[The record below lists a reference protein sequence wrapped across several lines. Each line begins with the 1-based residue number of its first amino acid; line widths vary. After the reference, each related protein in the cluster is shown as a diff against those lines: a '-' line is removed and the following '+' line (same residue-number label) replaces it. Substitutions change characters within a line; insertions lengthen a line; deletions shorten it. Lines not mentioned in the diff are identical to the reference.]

1 MTYDRSWIGRNRY
14 NEFKYLT
21 EEYKIGVN
29 DFIKFACDHRD
40 PEDGGLI
47 RCPCEDCANKYFKDP
62 SDVKV
67 DLYLNGIMK
76 WYTKWDLH
84 GERDMPRVEAETSS
98 RNIHYRDEDIR
109 IHIRVLQNQTPT
121 LKIEANRSHSKQKE
135 AKLSSTSGED
145 RRERVSVLLAGLC
158 VGRSSCWLVLFLVLM
173 AFGAGTSGSGG
184 NRGRKGSKGGRGRG
198 GRGSG
203 NGRENG
209 SGEGRGQEANR
220 EEGSDNEGNEG
231 QSGDEGQESRI
242 VPIVRFER
250 AKRSCCVGD
259 YNKRPATEADR
270 EIVHFIDGRNIKEP
284 KKKKTLSY
292 IVKKYYAYPKG
303 CEVEGDR
310 AVREYVKRNWKSLPY
325 QEKARAER
333 DASDARR
340 GGLTTATR
348 HTFRPHYFSQRT
360 WDSLNRYWESDLF
373 KERSIKAKKARDQLE
388 HQHYSGAMP
397 FDERREELEAKN
409 QGPISDMEFM
419 DYVYHFDS
427 PADLKFKED
436 MERVRASQSTQA
448 TPEELTLDPPPSP
461 TTLKKIHRKNELSL
475 TIQARPPKKGRALLH
490 PRQTVAEVLGAY
502 KAAELTQSTQSSRAR
517 SQQLSDHALDLVVRV
532 SGEVHLMVHSLEMT
546 EVPRALLNERMHH
559 LATEAFPNQEDPR
572 QRELW
577 TEYMRLA
584 TAFVV
589 DAMTLNKKVILEGTS
604 IEKAHLTPNNFRNNN
619 DEDEDHDAENYSL
632 H

>member
-1 MTYDRSWIGRNRY
+1 MSW
-14 NEFKYLT
+14 
-21 EEYKIGVN
+21 
-29 DFIKFACDHRD
+29 ACHFSPLIWPRAITTVSSPVDKSLLSQLPPICHVRVQSAAKCRHIS
-40 PEDGGLI
+40 GG
-47 RCPCEDCANKYFKDP
+47 
-62 SDVKV
+62 
-67 DLYLNGIMK
+67 
-76 WYTKWDLH
+76 
-84 GERDMPRVEAETSS
+84 
-98 RNIHYRDEDIR
+98 
-109 IHIRVLQNQTPT
+109 
-121 LKIEANRSHSKQKE
+121 
-135 AKLSSTSGED
+135 
-145 RRERVSVLLAGLC
+145 
-158 VGRSSCWLVLFLVLM
+158 
-173 AFGAGTSGSGG
+173 GG

-209 SGEGRGQEANR
+209 SGEGRGQGGDR

-231 QSGDEGQESRI
+231 ESGDEERESQI

-259 YNKRPATEADR
+259 YNKRPATEKDR
-270 EIVHFIDGRNIKEP
+270 ETVHFIEGRNIKEA

-303 CEVEGDR
+303 CEEVGDR

-373 KERSIKAKKARDQLE
+373 KERSIKAKKARDHLE
-388 HQHYSGAMP
+388 HQHYSGSMP
-397 FDERREELEAKN
+397 FDQRRE
-409 QGPISDMEFM
+409 
-419 DYVYHFDS
+419 
-427 PADLKFKED
+427 ED
-436 MERVRASQSTQA
+436 MERVRASQSTQS

-461 TTLKKIHRKNELSL
+461 NTLKKIHRKNELSL

-502 KAAELTQSTQSSRAR
+502 KAAELTQSTQSRRALF
-517 SQQLSDHALDLVVRV
+517 QQLSDDALDLVVRV

-546 EVPRALLNERMHH
+546 EVPRALLNEQMH
-559 LATEAFPNQEDPR
+559 
-572 QRELW
+572 
-577 TEYMRLA
+577 RL
-584 TAFVV
+584 V
-589 DAMTLNKKVILEGTS
+589 
-604 IEKAHLTPNNFRNNN
+604 
-619 DEDEDHDAENYSL
+619 
-632 H
+632 

>member
-98 RNIHYRDEDIR
+98 PAFILGFYKIQPK
-109 IHIRVLQNQTPT
+109 LSKSKP
-121 LKIEANRSHSKQKE
+121 IEAIRSKRKQNR
-135 AKLSSTSGED
+135 AILP
-145 RRERVSVLLAGLC
+145 

-209 SGEGRGQEANR
+209 SGEGTGQEADR

-270 EIVHFIDGRNIKEP
+270 EIVHFIEGRIIKEP

-303 CEVEGDR
+303 CELEGDR

-409 QGPISDMEFM
+409 QGPISEMEFM

-461 TTLKKIHRKNELSL
+461 ATLKKIHRKNELSL

-502 KAAELTQSTQSSRAR
+502 KAAELTQSTQSSCAH

-559 LATEAFPNQEDPR
+559 LATQAFPNQEDPR

>member
-98 RNIHYRDEDIR
+98 RNIHYRDEDMYDAR
-109 IHIRVLQNQTPT
+109 DMLR
-121 LKIEANRSHSKQKE
+121 
-135 AKLSSTSGED
+135 D
-145 RRERVSVLLAGLC
+145 F

-209 SGEGRGQEANR
+209 SGEGRGQEADR

-270 EIVHFIDGRNIKEP
+270 EI
-284 KKKKTLSY
+284 
-292 IVKKYYAYPKG
+292 KYYAYPKG
-303 CEVEGDR
+303 CELEGDR

-461 TTLKKIHRKNELSL
+461 ATLKKIHRKNELSL

-559 LATEAFPNQEDPR
+559 LATQAFPNQEDPR

>member
-47 RCPCEDCANKYFKDP
+47 RCPCEYCANKYFKDP

-67 DLYLNGIMK
+67 DLYPNGIMK

-84 GERDMPRVEAETSS
+84 GERDMRRVEAETSS
-98 RNIHYRDEDIR
+98 PA
-109 IHIRVLQNQTPT
+109 LT
-121 LKIEANRSHSKQKE
+121 LGFYKIQPKLSESKPIEVNRSQSNPIEAKRNKMKQN
-135 AKLSSTSGED
+135 S
-145 RRERVSVLLAGLC
+145 SVLL

-173 AFGAGTSGSGG
+173 ALGAGTSGGGGG

-209 SGEGRGQEANR
+209 SGEGRGQGGDR
-220 EEGSDNEGNEG
+220 EEGSDNEGNDGE
-231 QSGDEGQESRI
+231 SGDEERESQI
-242 VPIVRFER
+242 VPVVRFER

-259 YNKRPATEADR
+259 YNKRPATEKDR
-270 EIVHFIDGRNIKEP
+270 ETVHFIEGRNIKEA

-303 CEVEGDR
+303 CEEVGDR
-310 AVREYVKRNWKSLPY
+310 AVREYVKRTWKSLPY

-373 KERSIKAKKARDQLE
+373 KERSIKAKKSRDQLE
-388 HQHYSGAMP
+388 HQHYSGVMP

-419 DYVYHFDS
+419 DYVYHFDN

-436 MERVRASQSTQA
+436 MERVRASQSTQS

-461 TTLKKIHRKNELSL
+461 NTLKKIHWKNELSL

-502 KAAELTQSTQSSRAR
+502 KAAELTQSTQSSRAL
-517 SQQLSDHALDLVVRV
+517 SQQLSDDALDLVVRV

-546 EVPRALLNERMHH
+546 EVPRALLNERMHR

-604 IEKAHLTPNNFRNNN
+604 IEKAQLTPNNFRNNN